1 MDVKNK
7 ENYYSEL
14 RKIPTRKHFQKKG
27 QLDYLPW
34 SIAYDLLLKADPT
47 ALCQTVKPKDENGKE
62 LERLYFTDGR
72 TCHVEVIV
80 TAFGKPIHECL
91 PIMDNRNN
99 PIPREKV
106 TSRDAYDSIQRCKVK
121 AIALHGIGLNAW
133 TNEMDPLPL
142 LTDDQFEHVM
152 KGTKKQAETV
162 FTRFEVKPEHK
173 EQIKL
178 KFKI

>member
-7 ENYYSEL
+7 NYFAEL

-27 QLDYLPW
+27 NLDYLPW
-34 SIAYDLLLKADPT
+34 AIAWDLLKKSDPKAEHIT
-47 ALCQTVKPKDENGKE
+47 LKPKDENGNE
-62 LERLYFTDGR
+62 LERQYFTDGR
-72 TCHVEVIV
+72 TCHVECIV
-80 TAFGKPIHECL
+80 TAFDQPIFESL

-99 PIPREKV
+99 SIPLEKI
-106 TSRDAYDSIQRCKVK
+106 TSRIVYDSIQRCKVK

-133 TNEMDPLPL
+133 TNEMDPLPEL
-142 LTDDQFEHVM
+142 SDDQFEHVM

-162 FTRFEVKPEHK
+162 FTRFVIKPEHK
-173 EQIKL
+173 EQIKN

>member
-1 MDVKNK
+1 MNK
-7 ENYYSEL
+7 QKSNNYLEL

-27 QLDYLPW
+27 NLDYLPW
-34 SIAYDLLLKADPT
+34 SIAYDLLLKSDDT
-47 ALCQTVKPKDENGKE
+47 AICKAIKPKDKE
-62 LERLYFTDGR
+62 GNDLERLYFTDGR

-80 TAFGKPIHECL
+80 TAFDKPIHEFL

-99 PIPREKV
+99 PIPLEKV

-133 TNEMDPLPL
+133 TNEGDPLPI
-142 LTDDQFEHVM
+142 LTDEQFEHVI

>member
-1 MDVKNK
+1 MDIKKN
-7 ENYYSEL
+7 ENYYSKL

-27 QLDYLPW
+27 NLDYLPW

-47 ALCQTVKPKDENGKE
+47 AICKTIKPKDEHGND
-62 LERLYFTDGR
+62 LERQYFTDGR
-72 TCHVEVIV
+72 TCHVECVV
-80 TAFGKPIHECL
+80 TAFGKSIPESL
-91 PIMDNRNN
+91 PIMDHRNN
-99 PIPREKV
+99 PIPLEKV
-106 TSRDAYDSIQRCKVK
+106 TTRDAHDSIQRCKVK

-142 LTDDQFEHVM
+142 LTDDQFEYVM

-162 FTRFEVKPEHK
+162 FTRYEVKPEHK